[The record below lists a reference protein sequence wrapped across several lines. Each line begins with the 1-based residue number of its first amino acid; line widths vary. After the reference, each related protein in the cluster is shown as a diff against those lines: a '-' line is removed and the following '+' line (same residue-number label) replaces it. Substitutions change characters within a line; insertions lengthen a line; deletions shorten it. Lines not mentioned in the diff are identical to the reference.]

1 MKNNRLFMPLACLLL
16 FFIACKKE
24 SPQTPQ
30 PAATGI
36 TSVFAGKGPLDL
48 QTERGFLTNENLNIS
63 PPLPLRYRNHKL
75 S

>member
-30 PAATGI
+30 PVATGI
-36 TSVFAGKGPLDL
+36 TSVFAGSGAP
-48 QTERGFLTNENLNIS
+48 GFTNGTGFS
-63 PPLPLRYRNHKL
+63 DK
-75 S
+75 